1 MSTLDKDREASVTH
15 QNAGVEH
22 IQNGSFALAEREL
35 EQAVALDPD
44 NHAAAYLLGQAYEE
58 QKKPEKAA
66 DAYEKA
72 VKYADKEAM
81 YHYKA
86 GKVLLDLGCASHNA
100 MWEANHL
107 LLFAASRE
115 WLASGTVN
123 GIRNGVVT
131 MGYPKSE

>member
-1 MSTLDKDREASVTH
+1 MV
-15 QNAGVEH
+15 AG
-22 IQNGSFALAEREL
+22 
-35 EQAVALDPD
+35 ALDRQVPLD
-44 NHAAAYLLGQAYEE
+44 RV
-58 QKKPEKAA
+58 KAA
-66 DAYEKA
+66 FSDLGAP
-72 VKYADKEAM
+72 D
-81 YHYKA
+81 
-86 GKVLLDLGCASHNA
+86 KVLLDLGCASHNA